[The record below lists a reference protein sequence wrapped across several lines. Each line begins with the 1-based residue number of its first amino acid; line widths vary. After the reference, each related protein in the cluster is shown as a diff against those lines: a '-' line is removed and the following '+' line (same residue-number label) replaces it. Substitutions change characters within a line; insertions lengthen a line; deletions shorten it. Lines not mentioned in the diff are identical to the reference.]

1 MNTILSIVSSLGVV
15 STAVLSGM
23 ATYDAVKAIN
33 EKKAETK
40 KEKIKVEIKIFR
52 VKWDQ
57 EKGDF
62 ELDGAHEQGIPEPRG
77 IDLAELIGT
86 TVFNERATST
96 TV

>member
-1 MNTILSIVSSLGVV
+1 MGQ
-15 STAVLSGM
+15 
-23 ATYDAVKAIN
+23 
-33 EKKAETK
+33 EKKAFSKMLMRSPWKRK
-40 KEKIKVEIKIFR
+40 KKSKVERKIFR

-62 ELDGAHEQGIPEPRG
+62 ELDGAHDQGIPEPRG

-86 TVFNERATST
+86 TVFNERATGN

>member
-1 MNTILSIVSSLGVV
+1 MLMRSPW
-15 STAVLSGM
+15 
-23 ATYDAVKAIN
+23 KR
-33 EKKAETK
+33 KKK
-40 KEKIKVEIKIFR
+40 SKVERKIFR

-62 ELDGAHEQGIPEPRG
+62 ELDGAHDQGIPEPRG
-77 IDLAELIGT
+77 IDLAGLIGT

>member
-1 MNTILSIVSSLGVV
+1 MGQ
-15 STAVLSGM
+15 
-23 ATYDAVKAIN
+23 
-33 EKKAETK
+33 EKKAFSKMLMRSPWKRK
-40 KEKIKVEIKIFR
+40 KKSKVERKIFR

-57 EKGDF
+57 EKRDF
-62 ELDGAHEQGIPEPRG
+62 ELDGAHDQGIPEPRG

>member
-1 MNTILSIVSSLGVV
+1 MGQ
-15 STAVLSGM
+15 
-23 ATYDAVKAIN
+23 
-33 EKKAETK
+33 EKKAFSKMLTRSPWKRK
-40 KEKIKVEIKIFR
+40 KKSKVERKIFR

-62 ELDGAHEQGIPEPRG
+62 ELDGAHDQGILEPRG

>member
-1 MNTILSIVSSLGVV
+1 MGQ
-15 STAVLSGM
+15 
-23 ATYDAVKAIN
+23 
-33 EKKAETK
+33 EKKAFSKMLTRSPWKRK
-40 KEKIKVEIKIFR
+40 KKSKVERKIFR

-57 EKGDF
+57 EKRDF
-62 ELDGAHEQGIPEPRG
+62 ELDGAHDKGIPEPRG

>member
-1 MNTILSIVSSLGVV
+1 M
-15 STAVLSGM
+15 
-23 ATYDAVKAIN
+23 
-33 EKKAETK
+33 ER
-40 KEKIKVEIKIFR
+40 KIFR

-62 ELDGAHEQGIPEPRG
+62 ELDGAHDQGIPEPRG

>member
-1 MNTILSIVSSLGVV
+1 M
-15 STAVLSGM
+15 
-23 ATYDAVKAIN
+23 
-33 EKKAETK
+33 EK
-40 KEKIKVEIKIFR
+40 KEKIKVGIKIFR

-62 ELDGAHEQGIPEPRG
+62 ELDGAHDQGIPEPRG

-86 TVFNERATST
+86 TVFNERARGN

>member
-1 MNTILSIVSSLGVV
+1 MGQ
-15 STAVLSGM
+15 
-23 ATYDAVKAIN
+23 
-33 EKKAETK
+33 EKKAFSKMLMRSPWKRK
-40 KEKIKVEIKIFR
+40 KKSKVERKIFR

-62 ELDGAHEQGIPEPRG
+62 ELDGAHDQGILEPRG

-86 TVFNERATST
+86 TVFNERATGT